1 MSRKKRIL
9 IVDDHQILRRGLAM
23 LINMEPDL
31 EVCGEA
37 EDVKGGMDAILKTRP
52 DMVLTD
58 ISLKDSDGVQLIKQ
72 VSAEHPQLPLLAI
85 SMHDESIYAEK
96 VLRAG
101 ARGYITKQV
110 AEEKIIEAIHY
121 VLNGKIYL
129 NKSASEQVMQRLLGN
144 EQQGIAGLLSDRE
157 FEVFCLIG
165 RGLRASAISNE
176 LHLSVKTIETYQANI
191 KNKLN
196 LLNARELNE
205 YAITWAK
212 ANL

>member
-1 MSRKKRIL
+1 
-9 IVDDHQILRRGLAM
+9 M

-37 EDVKGGMDAILKTRP
+37 EDVKGGMDAVLKTRP

-96 VLRAG
+96 ALRAG

-121 VLNGKIYL
+121 VLSGKIYL
-129 NKSASEQVMQRLLGN
+129 NKSTSEQVMQHLL
-144 EQQGIAGLLSDRE
+144 
-157 FEVFCLIG
+157 
-165 RGLRASAISNE
+165 
-176 LHLSVKTIETYQANI
+176 
-191 KNKLN
+191 
-196 LLNARELNE
+196 
-205 YAITWAK
+205 
-212 ANL
+212 